1 MEFDTTAVV
10 AALAATV
17 VGLGAIGA
25 AKLLPNV
32 AIKAWT
38 WFTSAIR
45 GG

>member
-1 MEFDTTAVV
+1 MEFDTSAAV

-17 VGLGAIGA
+17 AGLGVIGA

-38 WFTSAIR
+38 WFTAAIR
-45 GG
+45 G